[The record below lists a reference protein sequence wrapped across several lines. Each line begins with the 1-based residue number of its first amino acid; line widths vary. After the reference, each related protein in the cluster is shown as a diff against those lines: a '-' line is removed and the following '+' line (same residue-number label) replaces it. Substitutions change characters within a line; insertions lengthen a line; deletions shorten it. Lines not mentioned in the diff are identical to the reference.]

1 MNYVIRHTAAAVVAS
16 ASDFIIGG
24 RGAIPAVPIEG
35 PYSAALVKQQERDK
49 ATGSKPLTVA
59 LLSTWPVDARI
70 AWLMNSF
77 YTDERY
83 GHAWSVARTTMFN
96 EPIDLPLEIERLWQ
110 KRATKNW

>member
-16 ASDFIIGG
+16 ASDFIMGG

-59 LLSTWPVDARI
+59 LLSTWAVDARI
-70 AWLMNSF
+70 AWLMNNF
-77 YTDERY
+77 ETDERFA
-83 GHAWSVARTTMFN
+83 HAWSVARTTMVG
-96 EPIDLPLEIERLWQ
+96 EPIDLSLEIERRWQ

>member
-1 MNYVIRHTAAAVVAS
+1 MNYVVQQTAAAVVAS
-16 ASDFIIGG
+16 ASDFIMEG
-24 RGAIPAVPIEG
+24 REALPPVQIEG
-35 PYSAALVKQQERDK
+35 PYSAVLASQKKREK
-49 ATGSKPLTVA
+49 ATGSRPLAVA
-59 LLSTWPVDARI
+59 LLNTWPVDARI

-77 YTDERY
+77 DTDERY